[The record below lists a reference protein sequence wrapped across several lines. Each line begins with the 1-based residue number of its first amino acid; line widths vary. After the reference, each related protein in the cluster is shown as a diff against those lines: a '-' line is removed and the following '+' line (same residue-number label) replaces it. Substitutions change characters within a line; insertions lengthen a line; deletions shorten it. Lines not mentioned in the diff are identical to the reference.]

1 MEPQIIYLIEHG
13 SYLIILLYLLGAGLG
28 LPLPEDIALI
38 TIGVLLERGIM
49 TIGPATVLVV
59 VGVLGGDISI
69 FLMARRWGPLAY
81 QHRVISRILPPERRE
96 YLENLFERYG
106 GRVIFVARQLAGIR
120 APVFAMAG
128 IHRMR
133 VRSFI
138 IWDSLALLVSGP
150 LWVGLGFFFSNRLDE
165 ALRDVHLAKKYGLMG
180 LSALLV
186 LGLGYWLFKRKV
198 LPPSVKEKQLKQST
212 DISNEQP

>member
-212 DISNEQP
+212 DIS